1 MFHKVVKEILG
12 QSKGNILPDTAIHWK
27 NEEAQEAIRERVKL
41 KTFYKSVKKNK
52 KNKAI
57 GKIIYQTDIK
67 KLVTESKS

>member
-41 KTFYKSVKKNK
+41 KTF
-52 KNKAI
+52 
-57 GKIIYQTDIK
+57 IK
-67 KLVTESKS
+67 V